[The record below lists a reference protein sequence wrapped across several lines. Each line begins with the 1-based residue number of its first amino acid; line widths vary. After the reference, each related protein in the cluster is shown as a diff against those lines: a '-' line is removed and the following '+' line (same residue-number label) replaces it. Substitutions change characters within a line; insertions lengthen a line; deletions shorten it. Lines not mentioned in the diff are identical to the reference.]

1 MSRLTH
7 LGRFASWT
15 ATVIRAV
22 AGATARCVRRDELSW
37 MDDHILRDI
46 GLTRHDVWSDP
57 PDPLLQDRIL
67 SAGHNRSLARPAAR
81 ERSARAAL
89 RRLWAA
95 DCGTS

>member
-7 LGRFASWT
+7 LGCFATW
-15 ATVIRAV
+15 AAAVIRAV
-22 AGATARCVRRDELSW
+22 VGAAAKRVTRNDLSW
-37 MDDHILRDI
+37 MDDHMLRDI

-57 PDPLLQDRIL
+57 PDPLLQDRIP

-95 DCGTS
+95 DSGTA

>member
-7 LGRFASWT
+7 LGRFASWA

-22 AGATARCVRRDELSW
+22 VGAMAKRVTRDDLSW
-37 MDDHILRDI
+37 MDDHMLRDI

-67 SAGHNRSLARPAAR
+67 SAGHSLTRPAAR
-81 ERSARAAL
+81 ERAARAAL

-95 DCGTS
+95 DSGTA